1 MPYWR
6 VIYPDVYMS
15 KADTDRAAE
24 LKVQLDYAVET
35 WTADF
40 ITGAKSVDAD
50 YDAFIAEITSLGE
63 EYLDIYT
70 RAYAK

>member
-1 MPYWR
+1 MAH
-6 VIYPDVYMS
+6 I
-15 KADTDRAAE
+15 AAA
-24 LKVQLDYAVET
+24 YFA
-35 WTADF
+35 ADF

-50 YDAFIAEITSLGE
+50 YDAFIAEITGLGE